1 VCPAANGSERQSET
15 AHAVTE
21 KSRVFSLV
29 TGAATSHGAAP
40 RGRPPALPPG
50 CLGVSELGARL
61 KGQLEQ
67 DGELQVG
74 GEVTGFKV
82 LPNGHWS
89 FELKDAR
96 AKIKVFTF
104 FNTARRLAAPKDGEL
119 VVVTALPTFKADFGV
134 TQLIA
139 SRIAPIGDGDLKKRL
154 EALTRKLAEAGC
166 FDVARKRPLPR
177 LPRVVGIATSLQAAA
192 LRDVLTVIG
201 ARNPHTHVVIRDC
214 RVQGDGAAADVADAI
229 RRLDQSGLCDV
240 ILVVRGGGARED
252 LSAFDTEPVVRAIV
266 GCQVPVVAGVGHEI
280 DTTLADLAAD
290 VRAATP
296 SQAAELAVPVF
307 DELVRKVD
315 RLEQA
320 LRSRADGRVADAERR
335 LARVERRLPA
345 ALDLLERHG
354 APLRL
359 LERRLARQAPQARL
373 QERAAAI
380 DGLGERLHRRDP
392 RARVAAAHA
401 RVDALAAR
409 LDAAVVARRNVGEAR
424 LEQAVAALDAL
435 SPLAVLRRGWGL
447 VTVPGEGRRLARGS
461 DLVAGRRLH
470 LKLDDGEADVIVAA
484 DDDTP

>member
-1 VCPAANGSERQSET
+1 M
-15 AHAVTE
+15 TE

-29 TGAATSHGAAP
+29 TGAPTPHGAAP
-40 RGRPPALPPG
+40 TRSRRPSLPPG
-50 CLGVSELGARL
+50 CLGVAELGQRL
-61 KGQLEQ
+61 KSALEH

-89 FELKDAR
+89 FDLKDAR
-96 AKIKVFTF
+96 ARIKVFTF
-104 FNTARRLAAPKDGEL
+104 FNTARRLTAPRDGDL

-134 TQLIA
+134 AQLIA
-139 SRIAPIGDGDLKKRL
+139 SQIAPIGDGDLKKRL
-154 EALTRKLAEAGC
+154 EALKQKLAEAGC

-192 LRDVLTVIG
+192 IRDVLKVIG

-214 RVQGDGAAADVADAI
+214 RVQGDGAAVDVADAV

-266 GCQVPVVAGVGHEI
+266 GCRVPVVAGVGHEV

-307 DELVRKVD
+307 DDLVRRVD

-320 LRSRADGRVADAERR
+320 LRSRADGRIADAERR
-335 LARVERRLPA
+335 LARVERRLPSP
-345 ALDLLERHG
+345 LDLVERHG

-359 LERRLARQAPQARL
+359 LERRLARQAPRARL
-373 QERAAAI
+373 QERAATVDA
-380 DGLGERLHRRDP
+380 LGERLHRQDP
-392 RARVAAAHA
+392 RARVAAARA

-409 LDAAVVARRNVGEAR
+409 LDAAVAARRDQGEAR

-447 VTVPGEGRRLARGS
+447 VTVPDEGRRLARGG

-470 LKLDDGEADVIVAA
+470 LKLGDGEADVVVV
-484 DDDTP
+484 DETP

>member
-1 VCPAANGSERQSET
+1 
-15 AHAVTE
+15 VTE

-29 TGAATSHGAAP
+29 TGAPTARGDTA
-40 RGRPPALPPG
+40 RGRPQALPPG
-50 CLGVSELGARL
+50 CIGVSELGGRL
-61 KGQLEQ
+61 KAALEQ

-74 GEVTGFKV
+74 GEVSGFKV

-89 FELKDAR
+89 FDLKDAR
-96 AKIKVFTF
+96 SRVKVFTF
-104 FNTARRLAAPKDGEL
+104 FNTARRLTAPKDGDL

-134 TQLIA
+134 AQLIA
-139 SRIAPIGDGDLKKRL
+139 SGLAPIGDGDLKKRL
-154 EALTRKLAEAGC
+154 EALKQKLAEAGC

-177 LPRVVGIATSLQAAA
+177 LPRVVGIATSLSAAA
-192 LRDVLTVIG
+192 VRDVLKVIG
-201 ARNPHTHVVIRDC
+201 ARNPNTHVLIRDC
-214 RVQGDGAAADVADAI
+214 RVQGDGSAADVADAI

-266 GCQVPVVAGVGHEI
+266 GCRVPVVAGVGHEV

-296 SQAAELAVPVF
+296 SQAAELAVPVIADLF
-307 DELVRKVD
+307 RQVD

-320 LRSRADGRVADAERR
+320 LRNRADARVADAERR
-335 LARVERRLPA
+335 LARVERRLPSPG
-345 ALDLLERHG
+345 DLVERHG
-354 APLRL
+354 AALRL
-359 LERRLARQAPQARL
+359 LERRLGRQAPRARL
-373 QERAAAI
+373 QERGLAI
-380 DGLGERLHRRDP
+380 DALGERLHRRDP
-392 RARVAAAHA
+392 RARVAAARA

-409 LDAAVVARRNVGEAR
+409 LDKAVLARRDVGEAR
-424 LEQAVAALDAL
+424 LEQAIAALDAL

-447 VTVPGEGRRLARGS
+447 VTVPAEGRLARGT

-484 DDDTP
+484 DTADDEP